1 MAPRTTGSPGPFHLG
16 TSLPPRPAKRP
27 WGEPGRGAVTMPVLH
42 RSPQCTRTFPN
53 SPGSRKAGQLSARC
67 RRLAPLG
74 SCLSARLAHAG
85 HWCALFWALFTSGKS
100 TVPSGGRRGHAQ
112 VPRGQ
117 IYLQAGS
124 LPGTPSLQGRVGVV
138 AIKESNW
145 AGEGSG
151 GIPQH
156 TETSKNTKSW
166 LTQDHSPPP

>member
-1 MAPRTTGSPGPFHLG
+1 MPRSPG
-16 TSLPPRPAKRP
+16 
-27 WGEPGRGAVTMPVLH
+27 
-42 RSPQCTRTFPN
+42 
-53 SPGSRKAGQLSARC
+53 
-67 RRLAPLG
+67 
-74 SCLSARLAHAG
+74 
-85 HWCALFWALFTSGKS
+85 
-100 TVPSGGRRGHAQ
+100 
-112 VPRGQ
+112 GQ